1 MVLSPPVILIDVI
14 ILNSVHYK
22 VSLPFELLDPNKF
35 GHDLYFPV
43 AVYVLPFTLTAH
55 GPFFRQYVTVHYMTE
70 LIILQKLFF

>member
-55 GPFFRQYVTVHYMTE
+55 
-70 LIILQKLFF
+70 